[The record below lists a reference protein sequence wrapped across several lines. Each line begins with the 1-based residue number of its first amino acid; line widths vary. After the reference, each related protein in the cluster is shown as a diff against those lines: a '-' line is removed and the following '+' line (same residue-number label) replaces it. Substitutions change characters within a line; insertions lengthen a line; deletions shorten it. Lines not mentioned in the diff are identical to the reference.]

1 MRWLDSDQPTL
12 WHERSLQFVELL
24 RGDLAGARLNVLKN
38 VLLFDKQQTEPEVR
52 YRPQSGRLSEGP
64 PEGPS
69 VR

>member
-1 MRWLDSDQPTL
+1 
-12 WHERSLQFVELL
+12 LL